1 MNYFLLDYYNEMLY
15 IINIMKIHPLKKWLK
30 KNNISTK
37 EFAGLIG
44 VSISYVN
51 YITSFK
57 RTPSL
62 RLLKKIL
69 EATNNQLTIN
79 DFININ
85 GKEEL

>member
-1 MNYFLLDYYNEMLY
+1 
-15 IINIMKIHPLKKWLK
+15 MKIHPLKQWLK
-30 KNNISTK
+30 KNNVSTK
-37 EFAGLIG
+37 EFAGNIG

-69 EATNNQLTIN
+69 EATNNELTIN

-85 GKEEL
+85 NKEDL

>member
-1 MNYFLLDYYNEMLY
+1 MLY
-15 IINIMKIHPLKKWLK
+15 IIDIMKIHPLKKWLK

-37 EFAGLIG
+37 EFAGIIG

-51 YITSFK
+51 YITSLK

-69 EATNNQLTIN
+69 EATNNELTIN

-85 GKEEL
+85 SEEDL

>member
-1 MNYFLLDYYNEMLY
+1 MLY
-15 IINIMKIHPLKKWLK
+15 IIYIMKIHPLKQWLK
-30 KNNISTK
+30 KNNVSTK
-37 EFAGLIG
+37 EFAGNIG

-69 EATNNQLTIN
+69 EATNNELTIN

-85 GKEEL
+85 NKEDL